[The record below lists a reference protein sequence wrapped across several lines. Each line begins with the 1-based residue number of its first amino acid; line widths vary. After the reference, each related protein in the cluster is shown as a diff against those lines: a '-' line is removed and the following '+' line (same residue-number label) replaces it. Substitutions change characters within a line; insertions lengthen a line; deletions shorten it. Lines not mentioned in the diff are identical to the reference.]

1 MLEEA
6 ETEVQ
11 GRCEWEA
18 LEDNDLSGRP
28 PIQLPDEDEDDGLLF
43 RRDHSG
49 SGGCTPTP
57 TTTLT
62 TRTFDSDA
70 APLHISTIQNISV
83 SKATEAA
90 EGEGKRLKEK
100 EKRRQRRT
108 ARKAMKR
115 LVEAGVVGDAEEFEG
130 EWCVG
135 TV

>member
-28 PIQLPDEDEDDGLLF
+28 TIRLPDEDEDDALLF
-43 RRDHSG
+43 RRHRSG

-62 TRTFDSDA
+62 RRTFDSE
-70 APLHISTIQNISV
+70 HISTTQQHSV
-83 SKATEAA
+83 FKTTEVA
-90 EGEGKRLKEK
+90 E
-100 EKRRQRRT
+100 
-108 ARKAMKR
+108 
-115 LVEAGVVGDAEEFEG
+115 AE
-130 EWCVG
+130 V
-135 TV
+135 

>member
-28 PIQLPDEDEDDGLLF
+28 TIRLPDEDEDDALLF
-43 RRDHSG
+43 RRHRSG

-70 APLHISTIQNISV
+70 APLHISTTQQRTV
-83 SKATEAA
+83 FKTTEAA
-90 EGEGKRLKEK
+90 EAVAKHPKKKED
-100 EKRRQRRT
+100 RR
-108 ARKAMKR
+108 
-115 LVEAGVVGDAEEFEG
+115 
-130 EWCVG
+130 
-135 TV
+135 